1 MITSISLIVSI
12 LYKLQI
18 LYKYMYWTCGWL
30 INNLL
35 SSYWYMNYMSSEEPL
50 KTVINSYLLGILEV
64 QAPTNQLVIVVMD
77 YCLVINPLLARKPL
91 SHREV
96 RCLHGHSEKYHVY
109 CFNNIHK
116 IFILPYTNQHVSGH
130 VARFWF
136 FQFII
141 AFQDWKWAFLL
152 WHWTSKIMHQV
163 YWFLFIVAT
172 PWVKSVK

>member
-1 MITSISLIVSI
+1 MGENTTTEVITSISLIVSI

-35 SSYWYMNYMSSEEPL
+35 SSYWYINYMLSSEEPL
-50 KTVINSYLLGILEV
+50 KTVINSYLLGLLEV
-64 QAPTNQLVIVVMD
+64 LAQINRLV
-77 YCLVINPLLARKPL
+77 
-91 SHREV
+91 
-96 RCLHGHSEKYHVY
+96 
-109 CFNNIHK
+109 
-116 IFILPYTNQHVSGH
+116 TNQHGSGH

-172 PWVKSVK
+172 PWVISVK